1 MSINRNGTIGGGVI
15 LAAMAVAGV
24 VASMQ
29 IEQIRFGGP
38 IQVKNQQASD
48 LVADILPPPEYVIE
62 PYLEATMLVNNP
74 GSVATRKGR
83 LSELR
88 KQFEDRYSYWE
99 KSDLEPSLKSSLL
112 ESSGESAKR
121 FFGSRPSMWCRIG
134 CGQRAAFS
142 GGLGCNL

>member
-88 KQFEDRYSYWE
+88 S
-99 KSDLEPSLKSSLL
+99 
-112 ESSGESAKR
+112 
-121 FFGSRPSMWCRIG
+121 
-134 CGQRAAFS
+134 
-142 GGLGCNL
+142 